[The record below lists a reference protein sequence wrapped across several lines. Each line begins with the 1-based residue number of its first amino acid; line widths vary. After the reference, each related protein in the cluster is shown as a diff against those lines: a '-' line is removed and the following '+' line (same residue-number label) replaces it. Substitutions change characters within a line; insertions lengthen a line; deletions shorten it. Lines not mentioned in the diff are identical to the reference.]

1 MDFTP
6 STETSKQPGRML
18 LGRGKP
24 QLPFPGYCPNE
35 TGYLAAHEAIGIV
48 PVGTSNT
55 SYKLD
60 RLENVWAGEGVR
72 QREIRG
78 MGGVDR

>member
-1 MDFTP
+1 
-6 STETSKQPGRML
+6 ML

-48 PVGTSNT
+48 PVGNSNT

-72 QREIRG
+72 QREIIG
-78 MGGVDR
+78 MGGG